1 MIGTELQLD
10 RRRKF
15 RALLPSGVA
24 TDDNNVL
31 CVHFNNILC
40 IKDSDP
46 SSNHEEMM
54 VV

>member
-1 MIGTELQLD
+1 M
-10 RRRKF
+10 
-15 RALLPSGVA
+15 LLPSGVA

-31 CVHFNNILC
+31 CVRFNNVLC
-40 IKDSDP
+40 IKDSER